1 MVEDEQEP
9 AVDVPVQRKRRL
21 PLVIGGV
28 VVLVLVLGG
37 GAWLMLRP
45 AAAAAGGK
53 GAAKAKSEQ
62 PTETKAELYL
72 SLQPP
77 FVVNLH
83 GGDSVRY
90 LQVGITLMSHD
101 AAAIEVAKDAD
112 PVIRNALVL
121 LLSSQDSASIGDTAG
136 RQKLQAQA
144 LVAVQKIVQARLGR
158 PGIKALYFTSF
169 VMQ

>member
-1 MVEDEQEP
+1 MVEDEQEEP
-9 AVDVPVQRKRRL
+9 AVEVPVPRKRRL
-21 PLVIGGV
+21 PLIIGGA
-28 VVLVLVLGG
+28 VVLVLLLGA

-45 AAAAAGGK
+45 AAAGGK
-53 GAAKAKSEQ
+53 GAAKAKSGQ
-62 PTETKAELYL
+62 PTETKTELYL

-101 AAAIEVAKDAD
+101 AAAIQVAQDAD

-121 LLSSQDSASIGDTAG
+121 LLSSQDSTSIGDTAG

-144 LVAVQKIVQARLGR
+144 LAAVQKIVQERLGR

>member
-9 AVDVPVQRKRRL
+9 AVEVPVQRKRRL
-21 PLVIGGV
+21 PLLIGGA
-28 VVLVLVLGG
+28 VVLALVLGG

-45 AAAAAGGK
+45 AAAGGK
-53 GAAKAKSEQ
+53 GAAKAKSGQ
-62 PTETKAELYL
+62 PTETKTELYL
-72 SLQPP
+72 ALQPP

-83 GGDSVRY
+83 GDDSVRY
-90 LQVGITLMSHD
+90 LQVGITLMAHD
-101 AAAIEVAKDAD
+101 ASAIQAAQNAD

-121 LLSSQDSASIGDTAG
+121 LLSSQDSKSIGDTAG
-136 RQKLQAQA
+136 RQKLQEQA
-144 LVAVQKIVQARLGR
+144 LAAVQKIVQERLGR